1 MIRPVHSKPRH
12 NSGRNV
18 AAAMDFTIFGEA
30 PDSRLLESPWI
41 SSCGGPRPT
50 KKPQVGGSPMA
61 PSWWGIFHVR
71 HRARLAAKLRS
82 AHRGQAETG
91 LMKFRSSNRG
101 LFPIGRV
108 KPVYESALPKF
119 IDERFMALLHS
130 LHGGVILS
138 PTLSRPRE

>member
-1 MIRPVHSKPRH
+1 
-12 NSGRNV
+12 
-18 AAAMDFTIFGEA
+18 MDFTIFGEA

-41 SSCGGPRPT
+41 TFCGGPRPT
-50 KKPQVGGSPMA
+50 KTPHAGGSPMA
-61 PSWWGIFHVR
+61 PSWWGNFHVW
-71 HRARLAAKLRS
+71 HGARPAAKPRS
-82 AHRGQAETG
+82 AHRGQPGTG

-108 KPVYESALPKF
+108 KPVDESALRKF